1 MSSASAART
10 EPHNEQDEPQEVVTQ
25 AFECTSSDCARIVSF
40 LRNQQDNDD
49 KNCCTSTAELVQAV
63 AHCPPGD
70 LEECILYAISLPSS
84 SSIQQQRF
92 ERLWAACA
100 RDATHGARAVARLL
114 PLLARMDCPQFACFG
129 VKLVEE
135 ERHEEEE
142 NVFREGQQILGELL
156 GDAVEDDNGLAA
168 SHRTDPETG
177 GIVPLVLPG
186 YQVLSLPLPEEKAGG
201 QELVSVAFYL
211 PFTDREGLTQ
221 ALALRPEV
229 AWQMGRAMVQLLG
242 DATTAPRVLEEPLLA
257 KVYGAL
263 MAGQRIHSTDWASF
277 RKVSESV
284 EKEVSIIKNRIL
296 FSIQKADKEEASD
309 RADLVLH
316 LNCVDQL
323 MDDSRKDPEK
333 FQRTLGELDEIVQN
347 AVSAGHTIHYLR
359 SMKRFDADVLRK
371 ATRTIC
377 IGQFARG
384 EKPEVT
390 QLLEALYVYTPKD
403 SSEAPPENSVAFCS
417 ERPES
422 VSLAFSLI
430 FRVFQIDD
438 IILRRRTALFLC
450 LRLSYDKKIATVQDR
465 EGVDPSLVLLAR
477 DYVKWFKNL
486 DKLGL
491 VQNERGEWEFRELRS
506 FMNNP
511 YNMRLL
517 LRAHADFGILRCDDF
532 TNILREMYRSRAIL
546 ELVNGVDGRG
556 GKHGVTL
563 KATATVSPS
572 TCEPSF
578 GGAESEAALDTY
590 DLHVSW
596 KTLLKIGDISAHLG
610 LNPHVVDLLLDEK
623 LKLGKKLKFSVAPE
637 LLKRFK
643 TPFIPSDENTV
654 WNIEVK
660 ERFRTHRYGVKVKG
674 SFQLTPNSNE
684 FRFIRESLWR
694 GLEKYMRVKLS
705 ITAVD
710 DKDALATCWICTE
723 QHRVGARDV
732 WVDLTDCCSQALC
745 VKCFDRCTRVDELP
759 LGLFPRC
766 PFCACA
772 LNLHALDRYPETTIS
787 GETQTRGKL
796 LAWMQAHVR
805 LDDGD
810 GSFCAPESVVAA
822 LNKSHYFSPCKSCG
836 CAIAVRRQ
844 CVAGTTDLP
853 DTCSVCVAARPLDV
867 KMCPQCSTKIERIG
881 SFNDVACVCG
891 QHFCYVCGAAVEDR
905 DPEHYVYGY
914 YAQRC
919 VFMRTVQKVGS
930 KSGRS
935 CFRDQNADDEADKP
949 KPSMSGGPDFK
960 DKVRNVPGP
969 DSFKDRGEPSVEARR
984 ESRNSV
990 DEADKS
996 KPPMSGGPEFKDQVR
1011 SVPLERRVPPAAL
1024 AGPDFFKD
1032 RGAPSD
1038 EARRESRVDGYIP
1051 KPVAGGPAFKD
1062 QVRSKPSNVQR
1073 YEDQL
1078 MHSRLPNFK
1087 DQAAG
1092 EVGLS
1097 RGEGAANDN
1106 QSPPQRSTPFKD
1118 QLKET
1123 SASPPGH
1130 PSDNPRSNPRRL
1142 PAASIAA
1149 ASGVLPNFK
1158 DQVQDISPAEQKRRR
1173 GTAVEGNKAA
1183 ELARNEVEQ
1192 RKSDDCQEN
1201 DDDDDDQ
1208 NAVNT
1213 STSGSEEAKGTR
1225 GRGA

>member
-1 MSSASAART
+1 MSYASART
-10 EPHNEQDEPQEVVTQ
+10 PEQDEQDEPQEVSEASDGT
-25 AFECTSSDCARIVSF
+25 TSSDCSRVVSF
-40 LRNQQDNDD
+40 LRNLNQHDD
-49 KNCCTSTAELVQAV
+49 ESGCTTSTAEIVQAV
-63 AHCPPGD
+63 AQSRPSD
-70 LEECILYAISLPSS
+70 LEECILASS
-84 SSIQQQRF
+84 SNVPQQPRGGF

-114 PLLARMDCPQFACFG
+114 PLLARMDCLKFACFC
-129 VKLVEE
+129 VKLVQQ
-135 ERHEEEE
+135 RHEEEE
-142 NVFREGQQILGELL
+142 QEDDVFQEGQQILGELL
-156 GDAVEDDNGLAA
+156 GGDTEDGLAA
-168 SHRTDPETG
+168 SHRDPETE
-177 GIVPLVLPG
+177 GIVPSVLPG

-242 DATTAPRVLEEPLLA
+242 DATTAPRALEEPPLLA

-263 MAGQRIHSTDWASF
+263 MAGHRTRSKEWESLREVA
-277 RKVSESV
+277 ESV
-284 EKEVSIIKNRIL
+284 EKEVSNIKNRLLI
-296 FSIQKADKEEASD
+296 SMQKADNEEAV

-316 LNCVDQL
+316 LNCVDKL
-323 MDDSRKDPEK
+323 MDDSRKDPEAV
-333 FQRTLGELDEIVQN
+333 QHISGELEEIVQN
-347 AVSAGHTIHYLR
+347 AASAGHTIHYLR
-359 SMKRFDADVLRK
+359 SMKRLDANVLRK
-371 ATRTIC
+371 ATRLV
-377 IGQFARG
+377 GQISRN

-403 SSEAPPENSVAFCS
+403 SSEDPPENSVAFCF

-422 VSLAFSLI
+422 VRLALSLI
-430 FRVFQIDD
+430 FRVFQVDD
-438 IILRRRTALFLC
+438 IVLKGRIALFLC
-450 LRLSYDKKIATVQDR
+450 LRLSYDKKIATAQDR
-465 EGVDPSLVLLAR
+465 EGVDASLVLLAR
-477 DYVKWFKNL
+477 DYVKNFDNL
-486 DKLGL
+486 RNLGM
-491 VQNERGEWEFRELRS
+491 VRNEHGEWEFREFQS

-511 YNMRLL
+511 FYMRLL

-532 TNILREMYRSRAIL
+532 TNILREMYRSKAIL
-546 ELVNGVDGRG
+546 ELVNGDDSRG
-556 GKHGVTL
+556 GKRGVILT
-563 KATATVSPS
+563 ATATVSPS

-623 LKLGKKLKFSVAPE
+623 LKLGKKLKFSVASE

-710 DKDALATCWICTE
+710 DKDAMATCWICTE

-745 VKCFDRCTRVDELP
+745 VKCFDRCTRLDELP

-772 LNLHALDRYPETTIS
+772 LNLHALDRYQETTVS
-787 GETQTRGKL
+787 GEIQTRGKL

-919 VFMRTVQKVGS
+919 VFMRTVQKVIS
-930 KSGRS
+930 KSGRAG
-935 CFRDQNADDEADKP
+935 FKDQNAVDEADKP

-960 DKVRNVPGP
+960 DQVRNVPGP
-969 DSFKDRGEPSVEARR
+969 DFFKDRGAPSDEARR
-984 ESRNSV
+984 ESRNAV

-1024 AGPDFFKD
+1024 GGPDFFKD

-1038 EARRESRVDGYIP
+1038 EARRESRVDGNIP

-1062 QVRSKPSNVQR
+1062 QVRSRPSNVQR
-1073 YEDQL
+1073 YEHQL

-1097 RGEGAANDN
+1097 RGQGAANDN
-1106 QSPPQRSTPFKD
+1106 QSPPQRSPSFKD

-1130 PSDNPRSNPRRL
+1130 PSNNPRSNPRRL
-1142 PAASIAA
+1142 TAASIAA
-1149 ASGVLPNFK
+1149 ASGVLPSFK
-1158 DQVQDISPAEQKRRR
+1158 DQVLDISPAEQMRRR
-1173 GTAVEGNKAA
+1173 STAVEGNKAA
-1183 ELARNEVEQ
+1183 EPARNEVEQ
-1192 RKSDDCQEN
+1192 SKSDDCQEN

-1208 NAVNT
+1208 NAVST

-1225 GRGA
+1225 DRGA